1 MQFIHTAVYAYGQG
15 LAPLT
20 EYCTSITVAHS
31 IIYTPYDSVIGS
43 GACTLKAHSVLSF
56 VWTVLHPPFSSGA
69 IMIAKQ
75 WINIC
80 TIVASVT
87 LMLFG
92 KW

>member
-1 MQFIHTAVYAYGQG
+1 MYAYGQG

-31 IIYTPYDSVIGS
+31 IIYTPYDSVIDS
-43 GACTLKAHSVLSF
+43 RAFSLKAHFLLLFDWSVLR
-56 VWTVLHPPFSSGA
+56 PPFGSSG